1 MAQSKT
7 AKKRKKAGQI
17 STGCYALSYDAQKGA
32 VYSDK
37 VEKAAKRD
45 RKSTKQSLKK
55 GDW

>member
-1 MAQSKT
+1 MAQSKA
-7 AKKRKKAGQI
+7 AKKRKKAGQV

-37 VEKAAKRD
+37 VFKANKRD
-45 RKSTKQSLKK
+45 RKTTKQNLNR